1 MGRGKEGKGKD
12 LMCFD
17 LEKKFFFFL
26 TKELSFCCYFL
37 F

>member
-17 LEKKFFFFL
+17 LENKASYSIE
-26 TKELSFCCYFL
+26 ELSFCC
-37 F
+37 